1 MTNVNDGGS
10 TSLETALLHLDRR
23 NGSGHGAVHAPIH
36 LSVPYGHADT
46 ETLIAVF
53 HSSGSSIASRRM
65 TARDRAL
72 ASSSSAIARTMSA

>member
-1 MTNVNDGGS
+1 MTNVNDSGS

-53 HSSGSSIASRRM
+53 QQTRPGFTYA
-65 TARDRAL
+65 
-72 ASSSSAIARTMSA
+72 